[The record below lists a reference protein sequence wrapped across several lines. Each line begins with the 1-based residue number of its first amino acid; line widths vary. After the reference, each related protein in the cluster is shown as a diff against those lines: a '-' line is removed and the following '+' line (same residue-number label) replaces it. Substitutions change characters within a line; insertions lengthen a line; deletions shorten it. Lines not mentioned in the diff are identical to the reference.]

1 MPGRRAALLA
11 ALLGAMA
18 AVLASAGG
26 VLAADPTPLSPDQAQ
41 ALATAPVETSG
52 STTSVVD
59 GQTALN
65 AASVSGA
72 DTSIESGVSAQAAV
86 GLTQLTEGN
95 IISASRPVCWANSYW
110 HQWGTWPYQQRI
122 TDTTYWCAVYTSHIT
137 YRTSTTTASGTLCG
151 VSWRAR
157 QLIAGGVGRG
167 FTYFTNRASA
177 GFSCETVIPWITIHT
192 THHEDV
198 KRTDRGVTTLVGTG

>member
-1 MPGRRAALLA
+1 M
-11 ALLGAMA
+11 
-18 AVLASAGG
+18 
-26 VLAADPTPLSPDQAQ
+26 
-41 ALATAPVETSG
+41 ETSG

-122 TDTTYWCAVYTSHIT
+122 TDTTYWCAVYASHIT

>member
-122 TDTTYWCAVYTSHIT
+122 TDTTYWCAVYASHIT